1 MTPLSREEWLAE
13 RRNHIGASDAWKILL
28 GRKLEVYEAK
38 VTGYSREDNDWLKFG
53 RDVEGAIANMYEAK
67 TDRFVEDLGACEIFH
82 HGEISF
88 LGATLDR
95 ITWKRGESELIEEHR
110 APLELKNVGDYSS
123 AKAYQEDP
131 DIRHQIQL
139 QIQMACMGAQWGSLA
154 ALFPGYNLV
163 WKDFERNDDFLEAIY
178 PELENFWRCVVDK
191 TPPPVESHRDLEVVK
206 RLYPADS
213 GETVAL
219 GNDEYCLMI
228 DWAGAKEAKK
238 KLESTVAELE
248 AKLRAAIGDATWGAL
263 PDGTF
268 LALKTVSVKG
278 YEKVVEPYEYRT
290 LRRVKVKK

>member
-1 MTPLSREEWLAE
+1 MTLSREEWLAE

-38 VTGYSREDNDWLKFG
+38 VTGYSQEDNDWLKFG
-53 RDVEGAIANMYEAK
+53 RDVEGAIANMYAAK
-67 TDRFVEDLGACEIFH
+67 TERVVTDIGYTTINKHPSVP
-82 HGEISF
+82 F

-95 ITWKRGESELIEEHR
+95 VVGICQDRPNC
-110 APLELKNVGDYSS
+110 PLELKNIGDYSS

-131 DIRHQIQL
+131 RIDHQIQL

-163 WKDFERNDDFLEAIY
+163 WKDFERNDDFLEAVY
-178 PELENFWRCVVDK
+178 PELEDFWKCVVDK
-191 TPPPVESHRDLEVVK
+191 TPPPVESHRDLEVFK

-213 GETVAL
+213 GETVV
-219 GNDEYCLMI
+219 I
-228 DWAGAKEAKK
+228 DDAGMVDDWIEAKATAKEAEKAAKK
-238 KLESTVAELE
+238 YE
-248 AKLRAAIGDATWGAL
+248 AHIRAAIGDATWGAL

-290 LRRVKVKK
+290 LKRVKKK